1 MKYKSPMWVLSS
13 RHPRKIPS
21 YVVSAIIPANLL
33 DIPIII
39 FLENFDPVQTIKK
52 YSPDV
57 IIVSKIF
64 HNDVVDLIKEAKRI
78 NIKVISIFDDWFVD
92 KKITYKHHLIN
103 LEAAKLSDVSVV
115 KTAEAAKVLKYNL
128 GISSQI
134 IPDYLRFDKAI
145 GDLHFKDPIK
155 VSWFGMYTNFDTL
168 LFGINQ
174 IVESNIACELSVI
187 SSKLRFL
194 QKDMATINKTKI
206 SIKLIEWT
214 EAMDKEI
221 VKSDVV
227 IIPLLDDA
235 WRKVKSS
242 NRIIDAINL
251 GKFVVMSDV
260 NQFKEFK
267 EFCYM
272 GHIGEGL
279 KWVQNNR
286 QSAKEIVLK
295 GQNYVEKKYSK
306 EKITRL
312 WKNVIYN

>member
-1 MKYKSPMWVLSS
+1 M
-13 RHPRKIPS
+13 
-21 YVVSAIIPANLL
+21 
-33 DIPIII
+33 
-39 FLENFDPVQTIKK
+39 
-52 YSPDV
+52 
-57 IIVSKIF
+57 
-64 HNDVVDLIKEAKRI
+64 
-78 NIKVISIFDDWFVD
+78 
-92 KKITYKHHLIN
+92 
-103 LEAAKLSDVSVV
+103 
-115 KTAEAAKVLKYNL
+115 
-128 GISSQI
+128 
-134 IPDYLRFDKAI
+134 
-145 GDLHFKDPIK
+145 HFKDPIK
-155 VSWFGMYTNFDTL
+155 VSWFGMHTNFDTL
-168 LFGINQ
+168 LFGIKQ

-187 SSKLRFL
+187 CSQLRFL
-194 QKDMATINKTKI
+194 QKNLAIINKTKI
-206 SIKLIEWT
+206 SIKLIKWT
-214 EAMDKEI
+214 EAMDKEVI
-221 VKSDVV
+221 KSDVV

>member
-1 MKYKSPMWVLSS
+1 M
-13 RHPRKIPS
+13 
-21 YVVSAIIPANLL
+21 
-33 DIPIII
+33 
-39 FLENFDPVQTIKK
+39 
-52 YSPDV
+52 
-57 IIVSKIF
+57 F
-64 HNDVVDLIKEAKRI
+64 HNEVVGLIKEAKR
-78 NIKVISIFDDWFVD
+78 NSIKVICIFDDWFVD
-92 KKITYKHHLIN
+92 KKNTYIRHLIN
-103 LEAAKLSDVSVV
+103 LEAAKLSDVNVV
-115 KTAEAAKVLKYNL
+115 KTSEAAKVLKDNL
-128 GISSQI
+128 GIASQI

-145 GDLHFKDPIK
+145 GDLHFKDPIR
-155 VSWFGMYTNFDTL
+155 VSWFGMHTNFDTL

-187 SSKLRFL
+187 CSQFKFL
-194 QKDMATINKTKI
+194 QRNLATIDKTTI

-214 EAMDKEI
+214 EAMDKEVI
-221 VKSDVV
+221 KSDVV

-251 GKFVVMSDV
+251 GRFVVMSDA

-295 GQNYVEKKYSK
+295 GQNYVENKYSK